1 MPEELVDD
9 PNVDAEEN
17 DLSHLDDETG
27 LQDPSI
33 PVQPKQTT
41 DAKPEEWKAAL
52 AELATTLK
60 PAVQPQTTPARQPT
74 QDEIDEYWGV
84 WKPTKT
90 NPKFIHE
97 FFNLPE
103 DADPKLVEAA
113 QQRFAEVQKNLV
125 RQAVVGAQRL
135 YQEDLKKL
143 RDELQPDREFISEA
157 KAERIRASFNKD
169 FPELAAQDE
178 TGAYTYD
185 KIISLCAKELADDNF
200 ADQKTYFKALAERA
214 AKYIKTVNPTFV
226 LGAATKQKPGA
237 TPRLPRTSA
246 GGTGGA
252 GGGKPAGISQRG
264 DATEDFLSDD

>member
-1 MPEELVDD
+1 MPADIADVTVEGVDD
-9 PNVDAEEN
+9 AE
-17 DLSHLDDETG
+17 DLSHLDETSETS
-27 LQDPSI
+27 DPAEK
-33 PVQPKQTT
+33 PEQ
-41 DAKPEEWKAAL
+41 KPEEWKAAL

-60 PAVQPQTTPARQPT
+60 PKTEPQTTPARQPT

-84 WKPTKT
+84 WKPTKA

-113 QQRFAEVQKNLV
+113 QNRFAEVQKNLV

-135 YQEDLKKL
+135 YQQDLEKL
-143 RDELQPDREFISEA
+143 RAELQPDREFISEA

-169 FPELAAQDE
+169 FPDLAVQDE
-178 TGAYTYD
+178 NGAYTYD
-185 KIISLCAKELADDNF
+185 KIISLCAKELADEEF
-200 ADQKTYFKALAERA
+200 KDQKTYFKALAERA
-214 AKYIKTVNPTFV
+214 AGYIKTVNPAFV

-252 GGGKPAGISQRG
+252 GGGKPASASPRG